1 VRLTLTFNRGT
12 KVLVLNDA
20 SHKQIILIP
29 QGAMGPVAWSP
40 QTAPVPAPVTNP
52 WRPGQPHTF
61 KQTFGTTDF
70 TYTTGPRLKNSKRDA
85 VDVNVHSNGVT
96 DFHVQSD
103 PAHNYVNFSISIKG
117 QQAPMTGMVPNVG
130 PMPRATVTAKPT
142 SRPTVRPQPTPTP
155 TPIKIETPPPLPT
168 PEPLP
173 TPTPTPVA
181 TPTPTPEPTPTATP
195 TPTPAPVSNG
205 PGFIVALRGGY
216 PASVDESYTGV
227 GTAASQF
234 TASSSSI
241 EGGEIEARFGDN
253 AWAFLLGVDH
263 DRFRVADDQTSQ
275 KTGHERDEFEGN
287 LGLGYRFTP
296 GGTEEMIGIGVLGR
310 YLSVNNISIE
320 GTVDNPTSTQ
330 TIAAPAVET
339 PLTAA
344 SQLYIGPSIF
354 TRLDFPVFAGLGLEI
369 KGGVAPYML
378 GMLSPTAEGQSGLLG
393 FWGIPS
399 LYYRLGMVQLTA
411 GYQYESFLNTGG
423 GYNYTRSG
431 PLARLDLRF

>member
-1 VRLTLTFNRGT
+1 
-12 KVLVLNDA
+12 
-20 SHKQIILIP
+20 
-29 QGAMGPVAWSP
+29 
-40 QTAPVPAPVTNP
+40 
-52 WRPGQPHTF
+52 
-61 KQTFGTTDF
+61 
-70 TYTTGPRLKNSKRDA
+70 
-85 VDVNVHSNGVT
+85 
-96 DFHVQSD
+96 
-103 PAHNYVNFSISIKG
+103 
-117 QQAPMTGMVPNVG
+117 
-130 PMPRATVTAKPT
+130 
-142 SRPTVRPQPTPTP
+142 
-155 TPIKIETPPPLPT
+155 
-168 PEPLP
+168 
-173 TPTPTPVA
+173 
-181 TPTPTPEPTPTATP
+181 
-195 TPTPAPVSNG
+195 
-205 PGFIVALRGGY
+205 
-216 PASVDESYTGV
+216 VDESYTGV